1 MNIVIPFMD
10 CLAPPLGPDG
20 SDLQPQPDLTFK
32 VVPLSLAS
40 ATLLLS
46 TFSTSLIHSPPTTSL
61 NLCNSDSQ
69 AQAYRYR
76 ILPKRN

>member
-1 MNIVIPFMD
+1 
-10 CLAPPLGPDG
+10 
-20 SDLQPQPDLTFK
+20 
-32 VVPLSLAS
+32 LAS